1 MGLKAIFAYM
11 AIASIIISFNT
22 VISEDNEVRPYAQTQ
37 VDDYERISYSFSFD
51 SPSFN
56 EMIVY
61 DNQYTSISLPGCVM
75 LGKDV
80 GEPAMPVKFI
90 KILLPPAK
98 SVKNIEVNG
107 LSLEIFPLEIDLIEK
122 PIVPYQNPLP
132 IGSTP
137 PTICAFNYE
146 RYRSMDNYP
155 SDLFGEDNI
164 GYCRG
169 YTILSLGLNP
179 LQYVPGL
186 GRLTFYPEL
195 NVNID
200 LEDNGFFNSFYR
212 NNKEDEE
219 WVTNLVNNP
228 EIIDRY
234 EITNFPILDYS
245 GGLCSPI
252 DDYDYVIITTTQNN
266 LDHWETNSTTPN
278 NWTSLMDKHLADDG
292 LNCTL
297 VTIQDINNC
306 SDYWKG
312 TALFNDT
319 AAHIREFCKD
329 AYQDWGAS
337 YIFIGGDDEWIPAR
351 EMKYVF
357 ESDVDSDIYWNHLDN
372 SFNED
377 GDSYWGEE
385 GDSGFDLY
393 AEMYIGRITCDTP
406 QDVSNWMNKSFY
418 YADSVFTDYLDSAAF
433 YGGDTGWSCQGDDF
447 IDFSAIKGTSN
458 WLGPDPNSDGPY
470 PSWLGYQYG
479 FETWN
484 ATNPGVEY
492 NLSVKWTAEP
502 PNVGWQGGSD
512 SAAIAGLKNAINN
525 DYVTL
530 LSGIAHANEYY
541 SLDVYYANWESD
553 YHNTKP
559 FFLHDYGCHSGD
571 MDAADDGVL
580 HSMLFH
586 SDTELAF
593 ACVYNTCY
601 GWGNLYSTNSSSSL
615 QQKCFWDYFFDT
627 TNNSGS
633 TFNWQLGKAMAFS
646 KDTMAPTI
654 NWDYSYGTWRAIIQ
668 GCLLFGDP
676 AQRIKPPT
684 LLDHN
689 VGVQTLD
696 IDATNPVKSNITIH
710 VNATVYNSGNNDE
723 TNVLVSFRINGAEE
737 NSTTIGTFTNQTS
750 QQVSF
755 NWTPSAGSYNVSMNV
770 SSPAVTEDSYTDNE
784 RNQTVNVGVF
794 NIDTNELF
802 DTIQESIN
810 DTDTLDDHNIL
821 VPAGIYPE
829 NVSINKNISLAGIN
843 KDTTFIDAN
852 GISGRTIQIQN
863 RNSVNITQFTVRNG
877 SFCLYVESSSN
888 ISITNCAIFNSS
900 VTGICIN
907 ASENITITD
916 TNISNHSLGVSY
928 TNISY
933 NNILTDNEIFNNNI
947 GIIVNIDCSNN
958 SIYHNNFN
966 NTLNAFD
973 NGTNNPWDNG
983 NLSEYRL
990 RGGNWWENYSGV
1002 DLNVDGIGDTS
1013 YNISGQ
1019 NNSKDRYP
1027 LINPWAGSLNG
1038 TIYVDD
1044 DNIAGPWLGTQNN
1057 PYQTIQNAI
1066 DEVFEGDDIFV
1077 YSGTYQEKINIDKTI
1092 DLTGA
1097 DKNST
1102 IIDSNES
1109 GTVVTISSDW
1119 VNLTGFTIM
1128 NAGDMAFS
1136 SVNWSIMGD
1145 SHNKNIT
1152 TDYYSG
1158 IQVSSNNNKIYDNIV
1173 VNNYYG
1179 ILWLEELNNNNISD
1193 NIIYHNFGGGIII
1206 GYSQNNTVKDN
1217 IITNHSYYGVDF
1229 GYSSFSNI
1237 FENNISDCNDGGI
1250 RIWDSSDMNVTD
1262 NTINNNM
1269 FSGIDSPYSSNN
1281 NISNNNIIGS
1291 YIGIYFYDSS
1301 YNNIF
1306 NNNIS
1311 DNSFYGVYQNSYS
1324 INNTIYHNNFIN
1336 NTIHGYDSGT
1346 NNWNKSY
1353 PIGGNYWD
1361 NYTGLDLNGEGIGD
1375 SQYNISGGSN
1385 VDYYPLINP
1394 GPVQKIFVN
1403 DDFNSNT
1410 PGWGIYCFDS
1420 IKDGINNSSNSDTV
1434 FVFNGTYN
1442 EYNININKS
1451 ISLIGED
1458 INSTIIDGLNQDY
1471 ILLVNNDSVE
1481 ITRFTLQNS
1490 DMLLAAI
1497 YVSSN
1502 YSDIHHNFI
1511 KDCDDGIEID
1521 TGGGTTYGYNNISY
1535 NKINNSWIGI
1545 WILET
1550 THTNIFENNI
1560 TNADLACIWIEDS
1573 QKTSIFNNT
1582 LISNNLSF
1590 ADGVYI
1596 FGTSANTTVFGNS
1609 ITDNLQGISIEDSTY
1624 NNIYKNTIKNNSKGV
1639 YESDGF
1645 NNTIYHNNFINNSQQ
1660 AYDDSNNSWY
1670 NITLLNGNY
1679 WDDFDESGEG
1689 AWDNNSN
1696 GIVDS
1701 EYNISG
1707 GSNQDKYP
1715 LIYKF
1720 ENYYILSINTVS
1732 SVDEG
1737 NNFIVTVKTQFNSL
1751 VQGAYVTFN
1760 SVTKQTNSNG
1770 QTTFTAPSVSSDT
1783 IFPIYTSKDSYTGDS
1798 TNITVKNI
1806 ESDNGDPPPPAGG
1819 DTTAPTAPT
1828 NVGCTTPETDN
1839 TPSFSW
1845 DAATDLSGVAGYYV
1859 KIDDGSDIWIGN
1871 VTSWTSTS
1879 TIEDGT
1885 HTFYV
1890 KARDASSNENIG
1902 NYETCFF
1909 IINTIIVAGLPV
1921 ANAGGPYFGLTFENI
1936 FFDGSGSYDTDG
1948 TITNY
1953 TWNLGDGTIFFGE
1966 QVTYTYVNP
1975 GLYNITLKVIDNA
1988 GLSNNNKTAVTI
2000 ELDSDGDGWSDLEEV
2015 EFNTNKSDPN
2025 DSPIDNDGDRLPDEY
2040 DEDDDNDG
2048 LVDHLEETWGSDPY
2062 NNSDVIVV
2070 DIEGREYYLIDS
2082 DKDGIINKFCN
2093 PVGRITTVDVTDDG
2107 NYLID
2112 MDGDAKWDYIYNPAS
2127 GEITVYSEE
2136 ASSDDFPWSLVII
2149 GIVIAIIVII
2159 LVLYL
2164 TGYRI
2169 WFEEN

>member
-22 VISEDNEVRPYAQTQ
+22 VISEDNEIRPYAQTQ

-61 DNQYTSISLPGCVM
+61 DNQYTSINLPGCVM

-107 LSLEIFPLEIDLIEK
+107 LPLEIFPLEIDLIEK
-122 PIVPYQNPLP
+122 PIVPYQSPLP

-245 GGLCSPI
+245 GGLCNPI

-319 AAHIREFCKD
+319 TAHIREFCKD

-351 EMKYVF
+351 EMKYAF

-502 PNVGWQGGSD
+502 PNAGWQGGSD

-696 IDATNPVKSNITIH
+696 IDATNPVKSNRTIY
-710 VNATVYNSGNNDE
+710 VNATVYNSGDNDE
-723 TNVLVSFRINGAEE
+723 TNVLVSFRINGVEE

-770 SSPAVTEDSYTDNE
+770 SIPAVTEDSYTDNE

-888 ISITNCAIFNSS
+888 ISITNCAILNSS
-900 VTGICIN
+900 VTGICLN
-907 ASENITITD
+907 ASENITITN
-916 TNISNHSLGVSY
+916 TNISNHALGVSY
-928 TNISY
+928 TNAAN

-947 GIIVNIDCSNN
+947 GVIVNTGSTYN

-966 NTLNAFD
+966 NTHNAFD

-983 NLSEYRL
+983 NLSDYRL
-990 RGGNWWENYSGV
+990 RGGNWWSNYTGV
-1002 DLNVDGIGDTS
+1002 DSNGDGIGDTS

-1027 LINPWAGSLNG
+1027 LIDSWAGSLNG

-1044 DNIAGPWLGTQNN
+1044 NNTVGPWLGTQSN

-1077 YSGTYQEKINIDKTI
+1077 YAGTYQEKITIDKSL
-1092 DLTGA
+1092 DLTGE
-1097 DKNST
+1097 DKNTT
-1102 IIDSNES
+1102 IIDSGES
-1109 GTVVTISSDW
+1109 GTVVIISADG
-1119 VNLTGFTIM
+1119 VNITGFTIQ
-1128 NAGDMAFS
+1128 NAGDLTFS
-1136 SVNWSIMGD
+1136 SINWANMNGSPAQNSI
-1145 SHNKNIT
+1145 SE
-1152 TDYYSG
+1152 YYSG
-1158 IQVSSNNNKIYDNIV
+1158 IQVSSNNNKIYGNIIE
-1173 VNNYYG
+1173 NNYFG
-1179 ILWLEELNNNNISD
+1179 ILWLEELSNNNISY
-1193 NIIYHNFGGGIII
+1193 NIIKNNDCDGIII
-1206 GYSQNNTVKDN
+1206 GYSQNNTVRGN
-1217 IITNHSYYGVDF
+1217 NITNHSWYGIDF
-1229 GYSSFSNI
+1229 GYSSNSNI
-1237 FENNISDCNDGGI
+1237 VENDIIDCLYGGI
-1250 RIWDSSDMNVTD
+1250 GIWDSSNMNITE
-1262 NTINNNM
+1262 NNINNNTYC
-1269 FSGIDSPYSSNN
+1269 GIVSPYSSNN
-1281 NISNNNIIGS
+1281 NISRNTIIDSYLGIDLYDSSNNNIFS
-1291 YIGIYFYDSS
+1291 
-1301 YNNIF
+1301 
-1306 NNNIS
+1306 NNIS
-1311 DNSFYGVYQNSYS
+1311 DNSDYGIYQDYYS
-1324 INNTIYHNNFIN
+1324 INNSIFHNNFVN
-1336 NTIHGYDSGT
+1336 NGIHAYDSGT
-1346 NNWNKSY
+1346 NNWDNSY

-1361 NYTGLDLNGEGIGD
+1361 DYEGSDIDGEGIGD
-1375 SQYNISGGSN
+1375 SPYNISGGSN
-1385 VDYYPLINP
+1385 ADKYPLMNP
-1394 GPVQKIFVN
+1394 APAPTIYCVD
-1403 DDFNSNT
+1403 DDFNSSTSNWHT
-1410 PGWGIYCFDS
+1410 VKWSVVQEAIYNASSQTFIKIYDGAYNENVVINKS
-1420 IKDGINNSSNSDTV
+1420 IKIWGNGTTATIINASDPNTNVVIINHTDNVTICNLKITAASGSCSCGLYQNNSNNSIIKNINISENYYGLYLINSSNST
-1434 FVFNGTYN
+1434 
-1442 EYNININKS
+1442 
-1451 ISLIGED
+1451 
-1458 INSTIIDGLNQDY
+1458 
-1471 ILLVNNDSVE
+1471 
-1481 ITRFTLQNS
+1481 
-1490 DMLLAAI
+1490 
-1497 YVSSN
+1497 
-1502 YSDIHHNFI
+1502 
-1511 KDCDDGIEID
+1511 
-1521 TGGGTTYGYNNISY
+1521 
-1535 NKINNSWIGI
+1535 
-1545 WILET
+1545 
-1550 THTNIFENNI
+1550 
-1560 TNADLACIWIEDS
+1560 
-1573 QKTSIFNNT
+1573 
-1582 LISNNLSF
+1582 
-1590 ADGVYI
+1590 
-1596 FGTSANTTVFGNS
+1596 
-1609 ITDNLQGISIEDSTY
+1609 
-1624 NNIYKNTIKNNSKGV
+1624 IYKNTF
-1639 YESDGF
+1639 YENTHTGTYLDSSF

-1660 AYDDSNNSWY
+1660 AYDDSSNIWHNSS
-1670 NITLLNGNY
+1670 LSNGNY
-1679 WDDFDESGEG
+1679 WDEFNESSEG
-1689 AWDNNSN
+1689 AYDNNSN
-1696 GIVDS
+1696 GIIDS
-1701 EYNISG
+1701 IYNING
-1707 GSNQDKYP
+1707 TSNQDEYP
-1715 LIYKF
+1715 LVYQF
-1720 ENYYILSINTVS
+1720 ENYYILSIAVDSQVNENAQFTV
-1732 SVDEG
+1732 
-1737 NNFIVTVKTQFNSL
+1737 IIKTNGGTTIQEAS
-1751 VQGAYVTFN
+1751 VTFN
-1760 SVTKQTNSNG
+1760 SNTKNTSSNG
-1770 QTTFTAPSVSSDT
+1770 QVTFTAPTVSSDT
-1783 IFPIYTSKDSYTGDS
+1783 VYQINTVKNGYTGDS

-1806 ESDNGDPPPPAGG
+1806 ESGNGDPPPPAGG
-1819 DTTAPTAPT
+1819 DTTAPAAPT

-1845 DAATDLSGVAGYYV
+1845 NPATDFSGIAGYYV

-1871 VTSWTSTS
+1871 VTSWTTTS
-1879 TIEDGT
+1879 AIEDGA

-1890 KARDASSNENIG
+1890 KARDASSNKNIG

-1921 ANAGGPYFGLTFENI
+1921 ANAGGPYYGLTFENI
-1936 FFDGSGSYDTDG
+1936 FFDGSGSYDTNG

-1975 GLYNITLKVIDNA
+1975 GLYNITLKVIDNDE
-1988 GLSNNNKTAVTI
+1988 LSNSNKTTVTI

-2048 LVDHLEETWGSDPY
+2048 LVDHLEEAWGSDPY

-2169 WFEEN
+2169 WIEEN